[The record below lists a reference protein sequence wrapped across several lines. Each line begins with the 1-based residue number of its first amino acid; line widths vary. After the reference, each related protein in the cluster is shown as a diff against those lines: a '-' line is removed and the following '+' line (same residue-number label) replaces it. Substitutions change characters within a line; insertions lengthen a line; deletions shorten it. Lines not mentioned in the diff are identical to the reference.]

1 MTTTDLAAH
10 IEAFSV
16 AEKDLSELVDE
27 AGTFKSLQD
36 YRSLMERHQRASR
49 SIRTSEAFIAWSSP
63 SQFGQA
69 GWGSLKRIRQ
79 FVATQTGE
87 VYDVTALEPTTTAEG
102 YGFFIELKRLIPTI
116 KQLAWMQR
124 RYHSFKLHMDE
135 LAPGRLRFG
144 WSGYMD
150 GDRYE
155 KFIDVKNLNQESL
168 LDTFS
173 SRGANKED

>member
-16 AEKDLSELVDE
+16 ADKDLSELVDE

-36 YRSLMERHQRASR
+36 YRSLMERHQRATR
-49 SIRTSEAFIAWSSP
+49 SIRSSDAFGTWRA
-63 SQFGQA
+63 QTGTDY
-69 GWGSLKRIRQ
+69 GLKAIRQ

-87 VYDVTALEPTTTAEG
+87 SYSKTSPLEPTTAEG
-102 YGFFIELKRLIPTI
+102 YGFFIELKKLIPTI
-116 KQLAWMQR
+116 KQIAWMQR
-124 RYHSFKLHMDE
+124 RYYSFKLHMDE